1 MSDKKNNKPKLKL
14 VSDNNAKKDKSK
26 NSKVIGS
33 ELTAK
38 QMGFCRDIVFNDM
51 TYIDAYRNN
60 YNVSENIKPNTLRM
74 LASRLRSKDNIGIF
88 IEHLFEQKQRL
99 HRMNEVKLS
108 ESKIETILKK
118 IEQMADD
125 TNITDHVRLKAL
137 EMLGKNLG
145 IFETNI
151 NIQDKR
157 DRTSTE
163 IESELLTKLNTIIN
177 K

>member
-1 MSDKKNNKPKLKL
+1 MSDKKNKTKLTL
-14 VSDNNAKKDKSK
+14 VSNNDKDKNKTKK
-26 NSKVIGS
+26 NKVMGS
-33 ELTAK
+33 DLSEK
-38 QMGFCRDIVFNDM
+38 MRGFCYDVVGRNGQKGM
-51 TYIDAYRNN
+51 KLIDAYRNN

-145 IFETNI
+145 IFALYFC
-151 NIQDKR
+151 
-157 DRTSTE
+157 
-163 IESELLTKLNTIIN
+163 LLSW
-177 K
+177 